1 MILAGGVQVWKAVEG
16 QRQNMATEDTITG
29 VHDSK
34 RLEGYSGLFNLGSSL
49 AGEANVQHS
58 SNEMQRSSAF
68 IFSALSAPSACAPQ
82 RLSLAP
88 SASLPL
94 TLNFSATTLHHYRN
108 MVDQVS

>member
-1 MILAGGVQVWKAVEG
+1 MEVILAGGVQVWKAVEG

-34 RLEGYSGLFNLGSSL
+34 RLRAIPPPLLEKQM
-49 AGEANVQHS
+49 QHS

-94 TLNFSATTLHHYRN
+94 TLNFSNHFASL
-108 MVDQVS
+108 